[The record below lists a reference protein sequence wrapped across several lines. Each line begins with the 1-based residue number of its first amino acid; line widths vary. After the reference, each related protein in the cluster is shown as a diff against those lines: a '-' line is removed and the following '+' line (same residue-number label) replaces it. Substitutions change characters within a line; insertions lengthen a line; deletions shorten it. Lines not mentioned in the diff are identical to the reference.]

1 MTKTELKN
9 LIDAAAGR
17 IKADLVIKNCR
28 IVNVLS
34 GEIYSGEVA
43 IYDGK
48 IIGMGA
54 AEYDGAEIIDAGGK
68 YLAPGFIDG
77 HIHIESSYISPEEL
91 GRIIVPCGTTS
102 IIADPHEIAN
112 VCGLEGLRYMLAAA
126 KRTKLNIVY
135 AMPSCVPATPFED
148 AGAVIEAADMLELI
162 DDENIFG
169 LGEFMNAPGIINCD
183 DKALDKILL
192 ANKFG
197 KMADGHAPKLTGK
210 DLNAYLSAGIGGDHE
225 CTTLE
230 EMNERIA
237 KGMYVLIRE
246 GSACHNLKTLI
257 KGVTPAN
264 SRRVLLCSDDCQ
276 PKTILELGHMN
287 KNIKMCVEEGID
299 PITAIQMATVNV
311 AESIGII
318 DRGEISIGSRAD
330 LVLLD
335 DLKDFRADKV
345 WIDGELV
352 ADGGKYLPEIH
363 HADISSVRGS
373 VKVKNFSVDR
383 LKMNLSSS
391 KVNVIGIETG
401 GVVTKKL
408 SAEVNRDASG
418 DFIFDS
424 AQDICKVA
432 VIERHHETGK
442 IGLGLLSGYGI
453 KCGAIAVSV
462 AHDSHNI
469 IATGVSNEE
478 IFCAVEA
485 LIKMEGG
492 MILVKGG
499 EILASIALPIGG
511 LMSKLS
517 GAELKEKLDALHQ
530 IAHDELGISNEVEPV
545 MTLTF
550 MSLPVIPELKLTAR
564 GLFDYATF
572 SFIPIERQEKFS

>member
-17 IKADLVIKNCR
+17 IKADLVIKNCQ

-34 GEIYSGEVA
+34 GEIISGEVA
-43 IYDGK
+43 IFNGK
-48 IIGMGA
+48 IIGMGN
-54 AEYDGAEIIDAGGK
+54 EIYDGNEIFDAKGK
-68 YLAPGFIDG
+68 FLAPGFIDG

-91 GRIIVPCGTTS
+91 GKIIVPRGTTS

-112 VCGLEGLRYMLAAA
+112 VCGLTGLKYMLDAA
-126 KRTKLNIVY
+126 KRTKLNIIY

-148 AGAVIEAADMLELI
+148 AGAVIEAADMAELLS
-162 DDENIFG
+162 DENIFS

-192 ANKFG
+192 ATNMG
-197 KMADGHAPKLTGK
+197 KLIDGHAPNLTGK
-210 DLNAYLSAGIGGDHE
+210 DLNAYLSAGVGGDHE
-225 CTTLE
+225 CTTVE
-230 EMNERIA
+230 EMHERIA

-257 KGVTPAN
+257 KGVTSTN

-276 PKTILELGHMN
+276 PKTILELGHMD
-287 KNIKMCVEEGID
+287 KNIRMCVEEGID
-299 PITAIQMATVNV
+299 PITAIQMATINV
-311 AESIGII
+311 AESIGLH
-318 DRGEISIGSRAD
+318 DRGIIAIGARAD

-335 DLKDFRADKV
+335 DLKTFHASDV
-345 WIDGELV
+345 WIGGEHVAKDGR
-352 ADGGKYLPEIH
+352 YLPKIIP
-363 HADISSVRGS
+363 ADISSVRGS
-373 VKVKNFSVDR
+373 VRVKNFSVDR
-383 LKMNLSSS
+383 LRMNLTGG
-391 KVNVIGIETG
+391 KVNVIGIEPG
-401 GVVTKKL
+401 GVVTKKYL
-408 SAEVNRDASG
+408 AEVKRDETG
-418 DFIFDS
+418 DFIFDP

-442 IGLGLLSGYGI
+442 VGLGLLGGYGI
-453 KCGAIAVSV
+453 KRGAVAVSV

-469 IATGVSNEE
+469 IAAGVSNEE

-492 MILVKGG
+492 MVLVKDGK
-499 EILASIALPIGG
+499 IISMIPLMIAG
-511 LMSKLS
+511 LMSDLS
-517 GAELKEKLDALHQ
+517 GEELKEKLDTLHAK
-530 IAHDELGISNEVEPV
+530 AHAELGINDSVEPV

-550 MSLPVIPELKLTAR
+550 MSLPVIPEIKLTAR

-572 SFIPIERQEKFS
+572 SFIPICAS

>member
-9 LIDAAAGR
+9 LIACAAGR
-17 IKADLVIKNCR
+17 RQADLVIKNCR

-34 GEIYSGEVA
+34 GEITLGEVA

-48 IIGMGA
+48 IVGMGA
-54 AEYDGAEIIDAGGK
+54 AEYDGAEVIDAGGK

-77 HIHIESSYISPEEL
+77 HIHIESSYISPEQL
-91 GRIIVPCGTTS
+91 GRIIVPCGTTT

-112 VCGLEGLRYMLAAA
+112 VCGLRGLKYMLAAA
-126 KRTKLNIVY
+126 QNTKLNIVY

-148 AGAVIEAADMLELI
+148 AGAIIDAEDMQELLA
-162 DDENIFG
+162 DENFFG

-192 ANKFG
+192 ATNMG
-197 KMADGHAPKLTGK
+197 KLIDGHAPKLTGK
-210 DLNAYLSAGIGGDHE
+210 DLNAYLSAGVGGDHE
-225 CTTLE
+225 CTTVE
-230 EMNERIA
+230 EMTERIA

-246 GSACHNLKTLI
+246 GSACHDLKTLI

-276 PKTILELGHMN
+276 PKTILERGHMD
-287 KNIKMCVEEGID
+287 KNIRMCVAEGLD
-299 PITAIQMATVNV
+299 PMTAIQMATINA
-311 AESIGII
+311 AESIGIY
-318 DRGEISIGSRAD
+318 DRGFIGIGAYAD

-335 DLKDFRADKV
+335 DLKNFRADKV
-345 WIDGELV
+345 WIGGELV
-352 ADGGKYLPEIH
+352 AQNGKYLPEIIS
-363 HADISSVRGS
+363 ADISSVRGS
-373 VKVKNFSVDR
+373 VKVKDFSVER
-383 LKMNLSSS
+383 LKMHLTSG
-391 KVNVIGIETG
+391 KVNVIKILPG
-401 GVVTKKL
+401 GVVSKKII
-408 SAEVNRDASG
+408 AEVKRDDSG

-424 AQDICKVA
+424 AQDVCKVA
-432 VIERHHETGK
+432 VIERHKQTGK

-453 KCGAIAVSV
+453 KRGAVAVSV

-469 IATGVSNEE
+469 IAAGVSNEE

-499 EILASIALPIGG
+499 EVIASIALPIAG
-511 LMSKLS
+511 LMSDMT
-517 GAELKEKLDALHQ
+517 GEELKEKLDALHEK
-530 IAHDELGISNEVEPV
+530 AHVELGISRDVEPV

-550 MSLPVIPELKLTAR
+550 MSLPVIPEIKLTAR
-564 GLFDYATF
+564 GLFDYD
-572 SFIPIERQEKFS
+572 SFKFIALEA